1 MYDLIVIGAGAVGLY
16 LAKEFQGKGNSVL
29 ILEKKNEP
37 FLKLC
42 SGLVSSRIFDF
53 LSPDISRSEDYN
65 NFFEK
70 NFLGA
75 RIWIGNSVF
84 DFKGNAWLF
93 SREEFNRFLFKKAK
107 EDGVEIRLGEEIVG
121 IKEKDDFVEVFLSR
135 GKSIKT
141 KVLAGCDGL
150 SSMVAKKAGF
160 SSYKKP
166 LFGVITHAKN
176 QDKEID
182 LPELFFQKRFPGF
195 FAWRIPRKNCV
206 EWGLALEPEKKP
218 KEKLEEFLKER
229 MVDYG
234 KFEAALIPT
243 FPLKKI
249 TSRRIFLC
257 GDSAGHIKPMT
268 GGGLIYGFVA
278 ARLAAEIIKPQDPNL
293 DFYEKAWRE
302 ELMKE
307 IRMGNFIRRCYSA
320 PNFIKKAGLYY
331 LKDRQGLHQ
340 DKPTSI
346 F

>member
-1 MYDLIVIGAGAVGLY
+1 MYDLIVIGSGAVGLY
-16 LAKEFQGKGNSVL
+16 LAKEFQEKGNSVL
-29 ILEKKNEP
+29 VLEKKKEP

-53 LSPDISRSEDYN
+53 LSTDIGRSEDYN

-70 NFLGA
+70 KFLGA
-75 RIWIGNSVF
+75 RLWVENSLF
-84 DFKGNAWLF
+84 DFKGHAWLF

-107 EDGVEIRLGEEIVG
+107 EEGAEIRLGEDVID
-121 IKEKDDFVEVFLSR
+121 IKEKNDFVEVIL
-135 GKSIKT
+135 KSGEIVQAKI
-141 KVLAGCDGL
+141 LAGCDGM
-150 SSMVAKKAGF
+150 SSTVAKEVGF
-160 SSYKKP
+160 SNYRKP
-166 LFGVITHAKN
+166 LLGVITHAKN

-218 KEKLEEFLKER
+218 KEKLEEFLKKR

-234 KFEAALIPT
+234 KFEAALIPV
-243 FPLKKI
+243 FPLKKTI
-249 TSRRIFLC
+249 SKRIFLC

-278 ARLAAEIIKPQDPNL
+278 ARAAAGIIKPQAPNL
-293 DFYEKAWRE
+293 DFYEKAWRK

-320 PNFIKKAGLYY
+320 PDFIKKAGLHY
-331 LKDRQGLHQ
+331 LKGRHGLHQ